1 MKNSVSIRLLISLI
15 ATAVMLLGCAGRAP
29 LPAKSGTVPA
39 GVDLSGL
46 WQLRDDSQAA
56 NQAISDIEREAAGAD
71 EGLIPKSSR
80 KTSARKKNDDTQV
93 HVFLETGEVLK
104 ITQVER
110 GLFVSFDR
118 AIVEE
123 YRFGEQRMA
132 NVGPVVA
139 DRVSGWESGAYVI
152 ETRDKEG
159 AMLIETYRLDGKD
172 VMIRTIRIVHD
183 GKSKLDVQQVFDRA

>member
-1 MKNSVSIRLLISLI
+1 MNPLRLVVLVVVALVLSS
-15 ATAVMLLGCAGRAP
+15 CAGREP

-39 GVDLSGL
+39 GIDLSGR
-46 WQLRDDSQAA
+46 WQLRDDSQAT
-56 NQAISDIEREAAGAD
+56 NRAISDIEREAAGAN

-80 KTSARKKNDDTQV
+80 KKSSRKKNDDTQV
-93 HVFLETGEVLK
+93 HVFLETGEALK
-104 ITQVER
+104 ITQVEH

-139 DRVSGWESGAYVI
+139 DRVSGWENGAYVI

-172 VMIRTIRIVHD
+172 VMIRTIRIVHNN
-183 GKSKLDVQQVFDRA
+183 KSKLDVRQVFDRV

>member
-1 MKNSVSIRLLISLI
+1 MTLSRLVALAVVALVVSS
-15 ATAVMLLGCAGRAP
+15 CAGREP

-39 GVDLSGL
+39 GVDLSGR
-46 WQLRDDSQAA
+46 WQLRDDSQETSR
-56 NQAISDIEREAAGAD
+56 AISDIEREASGAD
-71 EGLIPKSSR
+71 EDLIPKSSR
-80 KTSARKKNDDTQV
+80 KTSSRKKSDDTQV
-93 HVFLETGEVLK
+93 HVFLETGEMLK

-123 YRFGEQRMA
+123 YRFGEQRMV

-139 DRVSGWESGAYVI
+139 DRVSGWENGAYVI

-172 VMIRTIRIVHD
+172 VMIRTIRIVHKD
-183 GKSKLDVQQVFDRA
+183 KSKLDVQQVFDRA

>member
-1 MKNSVSIRLLISLI
+1 VNLLRLAALVVVALVLSS
-15 ATAVMLLGCAGRAP
+15 CAGREP
-29 LPAKSGTVPA
+29 LPAKSGTVPV
-39 GVDLSGL
+39 GVDLSGR
-46 WQLRDDSQAA
+46 WQLRDHSQAT
-56 NQAISDIEREAAGAD
+56 NRAISDIEREAAGAN
-71 EGLIPKSSR
+71 EGLIPKSTR
-80 KTSARKKNDDTQV
+80 KTSSRKKSDDTQV

-104 ITQVER
+104 ITQVEH

-139 DRVSGWESGAYVI
+139 DRVSGWENGAYVI

-159 AMLIETYRLDGKD
+159 AMLIETYRLDGQN

-183 GKSKLDVQQVFDRA
+183 DTSKLDVRQVFDRV

>member
-1 MKNSVSIRLLISLI
+1 MNPLRLAALVVVALVLSS
-15 ATAVMLLGCAGRAP
+15 CAGREP

-39 GVDLSGL
+39 GVDLSGR
-46 WQLRDDSQAA
+46 WQLRDDSQAT
-56 NQAISDIEREAAGAD
+56 NQAISDIEREAAGAG
-71 EGLIPKSSR
+71 EGLIPKSTR
-80 KTSARKKNDDTQV
+80 KTSSRKKSDDTQV
-93 HVFLETGEVLK
+93 HVFLETGEALK
-104 ITQVER
+104 ITQVEH

-139 DRVSGWESGAYVI
+139 DRVSGWENGAYVI

-159 AMLIETYRLDGKD
+159 AMLIETYRLDGQD

-183 GKSKLDVQQVFDRA
+183 DKSKLDVQQVFDRV

>member
-1 MKNSVSIRLLISLI
+1 MNLLRLAALVVVALVLSS
-15 ATAVMLLGCAGRAP
+15 CAGRDP
-29 LPAKSGTVPA
+29 LPAKSGAVPA
-39 GVDLSGL
+39 GVDLSGR
-46 WQLRDDSQAA
+46 WQLRDDSQATDR
-56 NQAISDIEREAAGAD
+56 AISDIEREAAGAN
-71 EGLIPKSSR
+71 EGLIPKSTR
-80 KTSARKKNDDTQV
+80 KTSSRKKSDDTQV

-139 DRVSGWESGAYVI
+139 DRVSGWENGAYVI

-159 AMLIETYRLDGKD
+159 AMLIETYRLDGQN

-183 GKSKLDVQQVFDRA
+183 DKSKLDVRQVFDRV

>member
-1 MKNSVSIRLLISLI
+1 MNLPKLVALVVVALVLSS
-15 ATAVMLLGCAGRAP
+15 CAGREP
-29 LPAKSGTVPA
+29 LLAKSATVPA
-39 GVDLSGL
+39 GVDLSGR
-46 WQLRDDSQAA
+46 WQLRNDS
-56 NQAISDIEREAAGAD
+56 NETSEAISDIERELAGAN
-71 EGLIPKSSR
+71 EGLIPKTRGQKSSR
-80 KTSARKKNDDTQV
+80 KTNDDTQV
-93 HVFLETGEVLK
+93 HVFLETGESLK

-118 AIVEE
+118 AVVEE

-139 DRVSGWESGAYVI
+139 ERVSGWENGAYVI
-152 ETRDKEG
+152 ETRGKEG

-183 GKSKLDVQQVFDRA
+183 DESKLDVRQVFDRV

>member
-1 MKNSVSIRLLISLI
+1 MNLLRL
-15 ATAVMLLGCAGRAP
+15 AVLVVVALALSSCAGREP
-29 LPAKSGTVPA
+29 LPAKSSTVPA
-39 GVDLSGL
+39 GVDLSGR
-46 WQLRDDSQAA
+46 WHLRDDSQAT
-56 NQAISDIEREAAGAD
+56 NRAISDIEREAAGAN
-71 EGLIPKSSR
+71 EGLIPKSTR
-80 KTSARKKNDDTQV
+80 KTSSRKKSDDTQV

-139 DRVSGWESGAYVI
+139 DRVSGWENGAYVI

-159 AMLIETYRLDGKD
+159 AMLIETYRLDGQN

-183 GKSKLDVQQVFDRA
+183 DTSKLDVRQVFDRV

>member
-1 MKNSVSIRLLISLI
+1 MNLWRLAAL
-15 ATAVMLLGCAGRAP
+15 AVVALLLSSCAGREP

-46 WQLRDDSQAA
+46 WQLRDDSQAT
-56 NQAISDIEREAAGAD
+56 NQAISDIERAAAGAD
-71 EGLIPKSSR
+71 EDLIPKSSR
-80 KTSARKKNDDTQV
+80 KTSSRKKNDDTQV

-139 DRVSGWESGAYVI
+139 DRVSGWENGGYVI

-172 VMIRTIRIVHD
+172 VMIRTIRIVYNE
-183 GKSKLDVQQVFDRA
+183 KSKLDVRQVFDRV

>member
-1 MKNSVSIRLLISLI
+1 VTLSRLVALAVVALVVSS
-15 ATAVMLLGCAGRAP
+15 CAGREP

-39 GVDLSGL
+39 GVDLSGR
-46 WQLRDDSQAA
+46 WQLRDDSQETSRAVSA
-56 NQAISDIEREAAGAD
+56 IEREASGAD
-71 EGLIPKSSR
+71 EDLIPKSSR
-80 KTSARKKNDDTQV
+80 KTSSRKKSDDTQV
-93 HVFLETGEVLK
+93 HVFLETGEMLK

-123 YRFGEQRMA
+123 YRFGEQRMV

-139 DRVSGWESGAYVI
+139 DRVSGWENGAYVI

-172 VMIRTIRIVHD
+172 VMIRTIRIVHKD
-183 GKSKLDVQQVFDRA
+183 KSKLDVQQVFDRA

>member
-1 MKNSVSIRLLISLI
+1 MNLLRLVAFIVVALVLSS
-15 ATAVMLLGCAGRAP
+15 CAGRAP
-29 LPAKSGTVPA
+29 LPAKSSTVPV
-39 GVDLSGL
+39 GVDLSGR
-46 WQLRDDSQAA
+46 WQLRDDSREA
-56 NQAISDIEREAAGAD
+56 NRAISDIEREASGAD
-71 EGLIPKSSR
+71 EGLIPKRNSKKASS
-80 KTSARKKNDDTQV
+80 KKNDGTQV

-118 AIVEE
+118 AVVEE

-139 DRVSGWESGAYVI
+139 DRVSGWEDGAYVI
-152 ETRDKEG
+152 ETRGKEG

-172 VMIRTIRIVHD
+172 VMIRTIRIIHND
-183 GKSKLDVQQVFDRA
+183 KSKLDVRQVFDRT

>member
-1 MKNSVSIRLLISLI
+1 VNLPKLI
-15 ATAVMLLGCAGRAP
+15 ALIVVTLLLSSCAGREP

-39 GVDLSGL
+39 GIDLSGR
-46 WQLRDDSQAA
+46 WQLRDDSQETSRV
-56 NQAISDIEREAAGAD
+56 ISDIEREAAGAD
-71 EGLIPKSSR
+71 EDLIPKSTR
-80 KTSARKKNDDTQV
+80 KKSSRKKNDDTQV
-93 HVFLETGEVLK
+93 HVFLETGEALK
-104 ITQVER
+104 ITQVEH

-139 DRVSGWESGAYVI
+139 DRVSGWENGAYVI

-172 VMIRTIRIVHD
+172 VMIRTIRIVHND
-183 GKSKLDVQQVFDRA
+183 KSKLDVQQVFDRV

>member
-1 MKNSVSIRLLISLI
+1 VSS
-15 ATAVMLLGCAGRAP
+15 CAGREP

-39 GVDLSGL
+39 GVDLSGR
-46 WQLRDDSQAA
+46 WQLRDDSQETSR
-56 NQAISDIEREAAGAD
+56 AISDIEREASGAD
-71 EGLIPKSSR
+71 EDLIPKSSR
-80 KTSARKKNDDTQV
+80 KTSSRKKSDDTQV
-93 HVFLETGEVLK
+93 HVFLETGEMLK

-123 YRFGEQRMA
+123 YRFGEQRMV

-139 DRVSGWESGAYVI
+139 DRVSGWENGAYVI
-152 ETRDKEG
+152 ETRDKGG

-172 VMIRTIRIVHD
+172 VMIRTIRIVHKD
-183 GKSKLDVQQVFDRA
+183 KSKLDVQQVFDRA

>member
-1 MKNSVSIRLLISLI
+1 VNLPRLVALIVVAL
-15 ATAVMLLGCAGRAP
+15 VLLSCAGREP
-29 LPAKSGTVPA
+29 LPAKSGAVPA
-39 GVDLSGL
+39 GVDLSGR
-46 WQLRDDSQAA
+46 WQLRDDSQETHR
-56 NQAISDIEREAAGAD
+56 AINELEREAAGAD
-71 EGLIPKSSR
+71 EGLIPKRNR
-80 KTSARKKNDDTQV
+80 KTSSPKKNDDTQV

-132 NVGPVVA
+132 NVGPVFA
-139 DRVSGWESGAYVI
+139 DRVSGWENGGYVI

-159 AMLIETYRLDGKD
+159 AMLIETYRLDGND
-172 VMIRTIRIVHD
+172 VMIRTIRIIHD
-183 GKSKLDVQQVFDRA
+183 DKSKLDVRQVFDRVS

>member
-1 MKNSVSIRLLISLI
+1 MNLWRLAAL
-15 ATAVMLLGCAGRAP
+15 AVVALLLLSCAGREP

-46 WQLRDDSQAA
+46 WQLRDDSQAT
-56 NQAISDIEREAAGAD
+56 NQAISNIERAAAGAD
-71 EGLIPKSSR
+71 EDLIPKSSR
-80 KTSARKKNDDTQV
+80 KTSSRKKNDDTQV

-139 DRVSGWESGAYVI
+139 DRVSGWENGGYVI

-172 VMIRTIRIVHD
+172 VMIRTIRIVYNE
-183 GKSKLDVQQVFDRA
+183 KSKLDVRQVFDRV

>member
-1 MKNSVSIRLLISLI
+1 VNLWRLAALVVV
-15 ATAVMLLGCAGRAP
+15 ALLLSSCAGREP

-46 WQLRDDSQAA
+46 WQLRDDSQAT
-56 NQAISDIEREAAGAD
+56 NQAISNIERAAAGAD
-71 EGLIPKSSR
+71 EDLIPKSSR
-80 KTSARKKNDDTQV
+80 KTSSRKKNDDTQV

-139 DRVSGWESGAYVI
+139 DRVSGWENGGYVI

-172 VMIRTIRIVHD
+172 VMIRTIRIVYNE
-183 GKSKLDVQQVFDRA
+183 KLKLDVRQVFDRV

>member
-1 MKNSVSIRLLISLI
+1 MNLLRLVALIVVALVLSS
-15 ATAVMLLGCAGRAP
+15 CAGREP

-39 GVDLSGL
+39 GIDLSGR
-46 WQLRDDSQAA
+46 WELRNDSQAT
-56 NQAISDIEREAAGAD
+56 NQAIHDIEREAAGAD
-71 EGLIPKSSR
+71 EGLIPKRNKKSS
-80 KTSARKKNDDTQV
+80 SSKKNDDTQV

-118 AIVEE
+118 AVVEE

-139 DRVSGWESGAYVI
+139 DRVSGWENGAYVI
-152 ETRDKEG
+152 ETRGKEG
-159 AMLIETYRLDGKD
+159 AMLIEAYRLDGKD
-172 VMIRTIRIVHD
+172 VMIRTIRIIHND
-183 GKSKLDVQQVFDRA
+183 KSKLDVRQVFDRT

>member
-1 MKNSVSIRLLISLI
+1 MTVSRLVAL
-15 ATAVMLLGCAGRAP
+15 AVVALVVSSCAGRDP
-29 LPAKSGTVPA
+29 LPAKSGTVPV
-39 GVDLSGL
+39 GVDLSGR
-46 WQLRDDSQAA
+46 WQLRDSSQETSR
-56 NQAISDIEREAAGAD
+56 AISDIEREASGAD
-71 EGLIPKSSR
+71 EDLIPKSSR
-80 KTSARKKNDDTQV
+80 KTSSRKKRDDTQV

-123 YRFGEQRMA
+123 YRFGEQRMV

-139 DRVSGWESGAYVI
+139 DRVSGWENGAYVI

-172 VMIRTIRIVHD
+172 VMIRTIRIAHKD
-183 GKSKLDVQQVFDRA
+183 KSKLDVQQVFDRA

>member
-1 MKNSVSIRLLISLI
+1 VNLLRLVAFVVVALVLSS
-15 ATAVMLLGCAGRAP
+15 CAGREP

-39 GVDLSGL
+39 GVDLSGR
-46 WQLRDDSQAA
+46 WQLRADSREA
-56 NQAISDIEREAAGAD
+56 NRAISDIEREASGAD
-71 EGLIPKSSR
+71 EGLIPKRNRTTSSR
-80 KTSARKKNDDTQV
+80 KKNVDTQV

-139 DRVSGWESGAYVI
+139 DRVSGWENGAYVI
-152 ETRDKEG
+152 ETRGKEG

-172 VMIRTIRIVHD
+172 VMIRTIRIIHND
-183 GKSKLDVQQVFDRA
+183 KSKLDVRQVFDRT

>member
-1 MKNSVSIRLLISLI
+1 VNLLRLAALVVVTLVLCS
-15 ATAVMLLGCAGRAP
+15 CAGREP

-39 GVDLSGL
+39 GVDLSGR
-46 WQLRDDSQAA
+46 WQLRDDSQST
-56 NQAISDIEREAAGAD
+56 NRAISDIEREAAGAN
-71 EGLIPKSSR
+71 EGLIPKSTR
-80 KTSARKKNDDTQV
+80 KTSSRKKSDDSQV

-139 DRVSGWESGAYVI
+139 DRVSGWENGAYVI

-159 AMLIETYRLDGKD
+159 AMLIETYRLDGQD
-172 VMIRTIRIVHD
+172 VMIRTIRIVYD
-183 GKSKLDVQQVFDRA
+183 DKSKLDVRQVFDRV

>member
-1 MKNSVSIRLLISLI
+1 MNLWRLAAL
-15 ATAVMLLGCAGRAP
+15 AVVALLLLSCAGREP

-46 WQLRDDSQAA
+46 WQLRDDSQAT
-56 NQAISDIEREAAGAD
+56 NQAISDIERAAAGAD
-71 EGLIPKSSR
+71 EDLIPKSSR
-80 KTSARKKNDDTQV
+80 KTSSRKKNDDTQV

-139 DRVSGWESGAYVI
+139 DRVSGWENGGYVI

-172 VMIRTIRIVHD
+172 VMIRTIRIVYNE
-183 GKSKLDVQQVFDRA
+183 KSKLDVRQVFDRV

>member
-1 MKNSVSIRLLISLI
+1 VNLSKLVAFIVVTLVVSS
-15 ATAVMLLGCAGRAP
+15 CAGRDP

-39 GVDLSGL
+39 GVDLSGR
-46 WQLRDDSQAA
+46 WQLRDDSQETSR
-56 NQAISDIEREAAGAD
+56 AISDIEREAAGAD
-71 EGLIPKSSR
+71 EDLIPKSSR
-80 KTSARKKNDDTQV
+80 KTSSRNKSDDTQV
-93 HVFLETGEVLK
+93 HVFLETGEALK

-132 NVGPVVA
+132 NVGPVFA
-139 DRVSGWESGAYVI
+139 DRVSGWENGAYVI

-183 GKSKLDVQQVFDRA
+183 DKSKLDVRQVFDRV

>member
-1 MKNSVSIRLLISLI
+1 VNLWRLAAL
-15 ATAVMLLGCAGRAP
+15 AVVALLLLSCAGREP

-46 WQLRDDSQAA
+46 WQLRDDSQAT
-56 NQAISDIEREAAGAD
+56 NQAISNIERAAAGAD
-71 EGLIPKSSR
+71 EDLIPKSSR
-80 KTSARKKNDDTQV
+80 KTSSRKKNDDTQV

-139 DRVSGWESGAYVI
+139 DRVSGWENGGYVI

-172 VMIRTIRIVHD
+172 VMIRTIRIVYNE
-183 GKSKLDVQQVFDRA
+183 KSKLDVRQVFDRV

>member
-1 MKNSVSIRLLISLI
+1 MNLWRLAAL
-15 ATAVMLLGCAGRAP
+15 AVVALLLSSCAGREP

-46 WQLRDDSQAA
+46 WQLRDDSQAT
-56 NQAISDIEREAAGAD
+56 NQAISNIERAAAGAD
-71 EGLIPKSSR
+71 EDLIPKSSR
-80 KTSARKKNDDTQV
+80 KTSSRKKNDDTQV

-139 DRVSGWESGAYVI
+139 DRVSGWENGGYVI

-172 VMIRTIRIVHD
+172 VMIRTIRIVYNE
-183 GKSKLDVQQVFDRA
+183 KSKLDVRQVFDRV

>member
-1 MKNSVSIRLLISLI
+1 MSPQRFFGFVVMTLLVVS
-15 ATAVMLLGCAGRAP
+15 CAGRDP
-29 LPAKSGTVPA
+29 LPAKSSTVPA
-39 GVDLSGL
+39 GVDLSGR
-46 WQLRDDSQAA
+46 WQLRDESQAT
-56 NQAISDIEREAAGAD
+56 NQAINAIEREAAGAD
-71 EGLIPKSSR
+71 EGLIPTSSRNKSSR
-80 KTSARKKNDDTQV
+80 KRNNDTQV
-93 HVFLETGEVLK
+93 HVFLETGVALK

-139 DRVSGWESGAYVI
+139 DRVSGWENGAYVI

-159 AMLIETYRLDGKD
+159 AMLIETYGLDGPD
-172 VMIRTIRIVHD
+172 VMIRTIRIIHD
-183 GKSKLDVQQVFDRA
+183 DKSMLDVRQVFDRV